1 MQMDEGSSLQ
11 TNTNPKLKVVL
22 VAGES
27 SGDILGAGLMKALNK
42 NHPNIEFYGIA
53 GPKMQAEG
61 CETWFEMEELSVMGI
76 VEVLGRLFRILSIR
90 RSVKKQVLALKPD
103 VFIGIDAP
111 DFNLDLEGV
120 LKKAGIKTVHYVS
133 PSVWAWKQKRVFK
146 IKKNVDLM
154 LTFLPFEK
162 AFYDKYQVPC
172 TFIGHKMA
180 DDIALNP
187 DKIGMRTQLKLPL
200 DQPVLTLLPGSR
212 FAEVSMLSEPFLLAA
227 QKIAQQIPNLKVL
240 VPLVNKKRKAE
251 FSAILKTLNL
261 ELDIELLQGQAR
273 EAMIASD
280 VAILAS
286 GTVALECM
294 LAKCPMVVGYK
305 LKPLT
310 YWIAKKLIKT
320 PYVSL
325 PNILAND
332 ELVKEL
338 LQEECT
344 PEKLAQEALRL
355 FTTDQSALKQQFLSL
370 HELIKHQAD
379 EQAAQAILT
388 LLNQT
393 SMS

>member
-1 MQMDEGSSLQ
+1 MNSESKLINVQSL
-11 TNTNPKLKVVL
+11 NKKLKVVL
-22 VAGES
+22 VAGET
-27 SGDILGAGLMKALNK
+27 SGDILGAGLMKALK
-42 NHPNIEFYGIA
+42 KDHPNIEFYGIM

-61 CETWFEMEELSVMGI
+61 GETWYEMDELSVMGI

-90 RSVKKQVLALKPD
+90 RAVKRRVLALKPD

-111 DFNLDLEGV
+111 DFNLDLEGA
-120 LKKAGIKTVHYVS
+120 LKKSGIKTVHYVS

-172 TFIGHKMA
+172 VFIGHKMA

-187 DKIGMRTQLKLPL
+187 NKKEMRSKL
-200 DQPVLTLLPGSR
+200 DQPLDSTILTLLPGSR

-227 QKIAQQIPNLKVL
+227 KKVAAQIPNLKIL
-240 VPLVNKKRKAE
+240 VPLANQKRYTE
-251 FSAILKTLNL
+251 FLTILQKLDLKLN
-261 ELDIELLQGQAR
+261 IQLLHSQAR

-305 LKPLT
+305 LKPFTHWL
-310 YWIAKKLIKT
+310 AKKLIKT

-325 PNILAND
+325 PNILEGN
-332 ELVKEL
+332 EIVKEL
-338 LQEECT
+338 LQNECT
-344 PEKLAQEALRL
+344 PENLADEVVRL
-355 FTTDQSALKQQFLSL
+355 LTVDQTSLKNLFLTL
-370 HELIKHQAD
+370 HQSIKHHAD
-379 EQAAQAILT
+379 EQAAQAILA
-388 LLNQT
+388 LSEQK
-393 SMS
+393 